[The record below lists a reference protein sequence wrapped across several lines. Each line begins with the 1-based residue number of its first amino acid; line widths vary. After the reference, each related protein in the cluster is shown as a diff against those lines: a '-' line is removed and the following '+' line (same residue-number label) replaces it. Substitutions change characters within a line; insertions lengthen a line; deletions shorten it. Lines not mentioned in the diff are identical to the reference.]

1 MILPVHWFFR
11 SRSRP
16 ATLAAFPSTP
26 RLPSPRCSPSGL
38 SRPSRRFPIFSI
50 LVRLSPQLDALR
62 AHTAETQPQL
72 HPARALGYAARGPV
86 ITGPRVTKGLSPMAS
101 LLNSARRH
109 CTSPRR
115 GRQVEWSDERPG
127 NVRLHFRSRRSCRR
141 CASDASQESVGA
153 GSIDVTTNYNPLR
166 TNSVKRCEG

>member
-38 SRPSRRFPIFSI
+38 SRPSRRFPICSI
-50 LVRLSPQLDALR
+50 LVRISPQLDALR

-72 HPARALGYAARGPV
+72 HPARALELRSTRACHP
-86 ITGPRVTKGLSPMAS
+86 GPRVTKGLSPMAS

-109 CTSPRR
+109 CISPRR
-115 GRQVEWSDERPG
+115 GRRVEWSDQRPG

-141 CASDASQESVGA
+141 CASDAS
-153 GSIDVTTNYNPLR
+153 
-166 TNSVKRCEG
+166 

>member
-38 SRPSRRFPIFSI
+38 SRPSRRFPICSI

-72 HPARALGYAARGPV
+72 HPAVRSKYAARGPSHP
-86 ITGPRVTKGLSPMAS
+86 GPRVTKGLSPMAS

-115 GRQVEWSDERPG
+115 GRQVDVERPATG
-127 NVRLHFRSRRSCRR
+127 QVRLDCPLTRRRCRR

-153 GSIDVTTNYNPLR
+153 GSIDVTTTDISLAN
-166 TNSVKRCEG
+166 